1 MDENGQSIPGVRQRN
16 RGELLMIEVPEILP
30 AMEIECCPSPDPEM
44 LFRRIDLPFLM
55 RAAPT
60 PAHDAATRVHN
71 KSLARFNK
79 TSTPMSN

>member
-30 AMEIECCPSPDPEM
+30 AMEIECCPSADPEM
-44 LFRRIDLPFLM
+44 LFWRIDLPFLM

-60 PAHDAATRVHN
+60 PAHDAAAGVRN
-71 KSLARFNK
+71 KSLARLNK
-79 TSTPMSN
+79 TSTPR